1 MARELEAGW
10 RRGWG
15 YMGGVVGGSGA
26 ACPRAG
32 SPAQLP
38 AKSFA
43 WQGGLHLPRG
53 AIPHHCGRGWLCLA
67 KPGAGSRRRTCPVDL
82 CWKPLA
88 LSLALPLT
96 PGLLI
101 CSAKVNTVPWGRGA
115 AGCPVWW
122 AAGTP
127 GSKGDWQ
134 PCPPS
139 ASVAISP
146 AEPAVAPARGPI
158 RIRVKGRVCS

>member
-1 MARELEAGW
+1 MAREPGTGW

-15 YMGGVVGGSGA
+15 YVGGWLGGSGA
-26 ACPRAG
+26 ACPGAG

-38 AKSFA
+38 AQPFA
-43 WQGGLHLPRG
+43 WGGGLHLPGGVFPIIVAG
-53 AIPHHCGRGWLCLA
+53 ASCAWPSWELGADGRM
-67 KPGAGSRRRTCPVDL
+67 CPVDL
-82 CWKPLA
+82 CWKLLA
-88 LSLALPLT
+88 LPLALPLT
-96 PGLLI
+96 PGLRI
-101 CSAKVNTVPWGRGA
+101 CRARVNTVPWGRGA
-115 AGCPVWW
+115 AGCPGWW

-139 ASVAISP
+139 ASEAISP
-146 AEPAVAPARGPI
+146 AEPAVAPAHGPI